1 MCLRELRVLPS
12 SGTVLC
18 SHPSSVCS
26 LRVRAKAAKQVAERK
41 RLIKTLYGVEPDEL
55 LLDSIEYRT
64 NTGSFAVHDPF
75 HVPTP
80 RASSSSSHSAFAAAL
95 SRLSFY
101 ARTLLS
107 HLPFLRPTATS
118 LLPLH
123 HAEAGEHRISHEEEE
138 VMLKKV

>member
-1 MCLRELRVLPS
+1 M
-12 SGTVLC
+12 
-18 SHPSSVCS
+18 
-26 LRVRAKAAKQVAERK
+26 
-41 RLIKTLYGVEPDEL
+41 
-55 LLDSIEYRT
+55 LDSVEYRT
-64 NTGSFAVHDPF
+64 NTGSFAVNDPF

-80 RASSSSSHSAFAAAL
+80 RASASSSSHSAFAAAL

-107 HLPFLRPTATS
+107 HLPFLRPAAAS

-123 HAEAGEHRISHEEEE
+123 TTDAGPSHSISHEEEE

>member
-1 MCLRELRVLPS
+1 MYLFSLIAHHFSVVLS
-12 SGTVLC
+12 
-18 SHPSSVCS
+18 
-26 LRVRAKAAKQVAERK
+26 VRAKAAKQVAERK

-55 LLDSIEYRT
+55 MIDSEEYRT

-80 RASSSSSHSAFAAAL
+80 RASSSSSHSAFSAMLA
-95 SRLSFY
+95 RLSFY
-101 ARTLLS
+101 ARTLLA
-107 HLPFLRPTATS
+107 HLPFTRSTPSSSTT

-123 HAEAGEHRISHEEEE
+123 SSDAAHSHLHSISREEEE